1 MMLKIP
7 LQCSAL
13 LLVVLALG
21 ACSSAAT
28 VGAGVAT
35 SMADAMSSGAANKAA
50 QRKADQQAE
59 IQAFEEAQAPSQAE
73 TESRYLS
80 MVEQMQRQGLWF
92 ASLAHIDALEARW
105 SVSDHSRLLRA
116 DALRHAGHQQSSQTI
131 YQALL
136 STPQA
141 ARALHGLGLLAAG
154 QGDFLQAIQHMEAAQ
169 KSLPTDALLLNDLG
183 YAMLHTDQAVGAG
196 LPLKKAAQL
205 QPQNVR
211 IQSNLAVFLVLYGR
225 DGEAQ
230 QWMSQRSMNEAQRMG
245 VFERAQSIA
254 GGRAS
259 PSGGIAVDLRPD
271 RVEVSAERQQKCSS
285 CLIFESQLASTPAG
299 L

>member
-1 MMLKIP
+1 MTSTKCV
-7 LQCSAL
+7 QWACL
-13 LLVVLALG
+13 LALVVCVS
-21 ACSSAAT
+21 ACSSAAS

-35 SMADAMSSGAANKAA
+35 SVAQAVGTSAGNKAA
-50 QRKADQQAE
+50 QRKAEEQAE

-73 TESRYLS
+73 TEGRYLQ

-105 SVSDHSRLLRA
+105 SVSDGSRLLRA
-116 DALRHAGHQQSSQTI
+116 DALRHAGQQQSSQTL

-136 STPQA
+136 KTPQS
-141 ARALHGLGLLAAG
+141 ARALHGLGLLAAS
-154 QGDFLQAIQHMEAAQ
+154 QGDFVQAVQHMEAAQ
-169 KSLPTDALLLNDLG
+169 KTMPTDALLLNDLG
-183 YAMLHTDQAVGAG
+183 YAMLHTEQAVGAG

-230 QWMSQRSMNEAQRMG
+230 AWMAQHGMTEVQRMG

-259 PSGGIAVDLRPD
+259 PSGGIAVELRPE
-271 RVEVSAERQQKCSS
+271 RVEVSTDRQQKCSS
-285 CLIFESQLASTPAG
+285 CLIFESQLASAPPDF
-299 L
+299 